1 MSINS
6 GLFAGVAAVA
16 AQSTNFAVISDNIAN
31 SNTVGYKE
39 TEGRFRTLVT
49 GRPSATSFTA
59 GGVVAQPLT
68 DPQQQGLLQG
78 TTSATDLSIDGNG
91 FFITNAAQT
100 PGANDEY
107 FMTRAGNFV
116 PNENGRLQ
124 NIAGY
129 FLQGWLTDTDGNI
142 VNNATRDL
150 LTSLESVNL
159 SQFGQVANP
168 TSTANINVN
177 LNSNRTVGQADTT
190 NITVFDSEGN
200 DYLMSIQFSRTAAN
214 TFNYTYTLT
223 DVGSNTALAAGIG
236 PRVMGF
242 NPDGSLNSLNGTAGT
257 TNDAANDTTVTF
269 TAAAITAAV
278 PGRVVNDLSIV
289 VNFGNFDQ
297 STGTSQFDA
306 PFAPSLLNQDGS
318 GPSALTSVNIDD
330 TGLLTAQFANGQ
342 NRAIY
347 RIPIGTIPAP
357 TQLQSVS
364 GNAYRTTATSGDLVL
379 NIAQQ
384 GGSGRMQSSSLENST
399 VDIAKE
405 FTDLIITQRA
415 YSAATKI
422 ITTGDELLEEIIR
435 VKR

>member
-278 PGRVVNDLSIV
+278 PGRAVNDLSIV